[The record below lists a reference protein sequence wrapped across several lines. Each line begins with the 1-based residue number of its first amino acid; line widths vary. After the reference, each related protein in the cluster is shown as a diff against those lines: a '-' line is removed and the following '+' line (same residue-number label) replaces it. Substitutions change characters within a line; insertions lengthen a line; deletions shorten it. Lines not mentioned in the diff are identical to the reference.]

1 MKRATNFVF
10 KFESNVATY
19 CERQGYDGVICGHIH
34 TPEIRQIGNV
44 VYMNDGDWVESC
56 TALVETQDGEFKIID
71 WHHHDEDS
79 IPEPMINLKRQEKE
93 KKMSRETVPQ

>member
-1 MKRATNFVF
+1 MALRVHGVTSLDSATTIKRF
-10 KFESNVATY
+10 SL
-19 CERQGYDGVICGHIH
+19 Q
-34 TPEIRQIGNV
+34 
-44 VYMNDGDWVESC
+44 
-56 TALVETQDGEFKIID
+56 ETQNHFGKLGNGLEKPSCDPKNVLRKRGEFKIID